1 MLGTILIAQPNIGG
15 IADNDS
21 ETGDQSESESRDA
34 W

>member
-1 MLGTILIAQPNIGG
+1 MLGTIHIAQPNIGG